1 METRRPQSAPDDDLE
16 LTLDELAQRV
26 GISTRTIR
34 FYIAQGLLEG
44 PGTRG
49 KAASY
54 GAEHLVRLRLIRLL
68 TARHVPLAEAQAL
81 LAGLA
86 LEDARALLAAEEE
99 RSGQLRDAEVR
110 QSPRDYVSALLDE
123 ARQGR
128 QEPPRRKLEDPYTS
142 KGWQAPPP
150 SKVVAPK
157 GAASWSRVVLA
168 PGVELH
174 VRADV
179 GQPERELIERLLRA
193 AGAVPADTLATDED
207 EAGDR

>member
-1 METRRPQSAPDDDLE
+1 METRRPQGASDDDLE

-26 GISTRTIR
+26 NVPTRTIR
-34 FYIAQGLLEG
+34 FYIAQGLLPG

-49 KAASY
+49 KSASY

-68 TARHVPLAEAQAL
+68 TARHLPLAEVQAL
-81 LAGLA
+81 LADLA

-99 RSGQLRDAEVR
+99 RTDQLRAAEKR

-128 QEPPRRKLEDPYTS
+128 QEPPPRKLDSY
-142 KGWQAPPP
+142 APKNLPAP
-150 SKVVAPK
+150 APGTVVAPK
-157 GAASWSRVVLA
+157 GAASWARIVLA

-179 GQPERELIERLLRA
+179 GRPEHELIRRLLRA
-193 AGAVPADTLATDED
+193 AGALPAEDD
-207 EAGDR
+207 EAGDQ

>member
-1 METRRPQSAPDDDLE
+1 METQRPQGASDDDLE
-16 LTLDELAQRV
+16 LTLGELVQRV

-34 FYIAQGLLEG
+34 FYIAQGLLPG

-49 KAASY
+49 KSASY

-68 TARHVPLAEAQAL
+68 TVRHVPLAEVQAL

-99 RSGQLRDAEVR
+99 RSGQLRAAEGR
-110 QSPRDYVSALLDE
+110 ESPRDYVSALLDE

-128 QEPPRRKLEDPYTS
+128 QEPPSRKLDPYAP
-142 KGWQAPPP
+142 KGWPAPGPG
-150 SKVVAPK
+150 KVVAPK
-157 GAASWSRVVLA
+157 GAASWSRTVLA

-179 GQPERELIERLLRA
+179 GQPERELIRRMLLA
-193 AGAVPADTLATDED
+193 AGALPAED
-207 EAGDR
+207 DAAGDP